1 MPVEKL
7 DIRNIIE
14 IEQIKKL
21 LVPHADLGVLF
32 ELVCLLCNERLNN
45 EKVEKNIQ
53 EILEENIEPDLS
65 DHSSDEEDDATPV

>member
-14 IEQIKKL
+14 VEQIKKL
-21 LVPHADLGVLF
+21 LIPHPDLGTLF
-32 ELVCLLCNERLNN
+32 ELACLLCNERLNN

-65 DHSSDEEDDATPV
+65 DHSSDEEDCP